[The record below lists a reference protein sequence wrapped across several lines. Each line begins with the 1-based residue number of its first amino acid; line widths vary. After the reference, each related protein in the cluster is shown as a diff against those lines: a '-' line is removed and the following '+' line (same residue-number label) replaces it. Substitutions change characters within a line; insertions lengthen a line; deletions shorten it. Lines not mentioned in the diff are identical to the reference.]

1 MIVKLIIVF
10 VLAAVWAPLASA
22 APYEA
27 SGVVIAVESSDVFD
41 VEIIVTDPRI
51 VSGIETVRLAAIISP
66 PMGSA
71 GGKAAKEFASALLMN
86 RTVWLD
92 IDEERDGGR
101 DPEGRLISVVY
112 LEDPDGEIN
121 LTHPFNR
128 ILVDGSYA
136 EVGGFEGTEFDP
148 AAWWRD
154 ERTPSS
160 GAEAVCINE
169 VEANPD
175 GSDDGNEWLE
185 LYNPGPDDVDIGGW
199 TVTSA
204 GGSVVSISSGTTVPA
219 GGFFVVTSD
228 GYWLR
233 NSEETVVLR
242 DETGAEVDRT
252 PALDDDGDDDYSWSR
267 YPDGGDEW
275 VYIVASP
282 GSAVPSRDLA
292 EEAVSEDTDN
302 WLSSSGDCCPYG
314 LWDISDFIR

>member
-1 MIVKLIIVF
+1 M
-10 VLAAVWAPLASA
+10 
-22 APYEA
+22 
-27 SGVVIAVESSDVFD
+27 
-41 VEIIVTDPRI
+41 
-51 VSGIETVRLAAIISP
+51 
-66 PMGSA
+66 
-71 GGKAAKEFASALLMN
+71 
-86 RTVWLD
+86 
-92 IDEERDGGR
+92 
-101 DPEGRLISVVY
+101 
-112 LEDPDGEIN
+112 
-121 LTHPFNR
+121 
-128 ILVDGSYA
+128 
-136 EVGGFEGTEFDP
+136 
-148 AAWWRD
+148 
-154 ERTPSS
+154 
-160 GAEAVCINE
+160 
-169 VEANPD
+169 
-175 GSDDGNEWLE
+175 
-185 LYNPGPDDVDIGGW
+185 
-199 TVTSA
+199 TSA